1 MCLYVCIALCDF
13 VFTVLINTNGSWNL
27 FFVVDDGK
35 IFVGSGVGEPFG
47 PKCHKGTVQLYKKNP
62 SVVVDLISFQFA

>member
-1 MCLYVCIALCDF
+1 MCLYACIALCNF

-47 PKCHKGTVQLYKKNP
+47 PKCHKGTVQL
-62 SVVVDLISFQFA
+62 